1 MQTPC
6 QFDIFKFLSLALLSG
21 LKCGQR
27 LPSYSSW
34 SKSGICICNEY
45 DFSNKGSAPEE
56 TRGLRSPPIY
66 HMDSVLSVAVVQQPI
81 QFLLSGS
88 RDGVIKIWRWRQS
101 IDLTSTII
109 VFIKSTIHTVKR
121 NFHHVCTDTHFLLQD
136 IDYFTYFYI
145 VSTLQ
150 SLMILLGVGLNRD
163 TTFFKKLSSKYRFFK
178 LWNLFSIQY

>member
-101 IDLTSTII
+101 IDLKRTII
-109 VFIKSTIHTVKR
+109 DSLNLLKRKFYCVFV
-121 NFHHVCTDTHFLLQD
+121 DTHFLLQD